1 METLAAVLCLLAAL
15 MAPLAS
21 SRHLHI
27 APNISPT
34 TFTTTTM
41 ATLLVVMATMAPLA
55 SAQLRPPNL
64 SPDNLP
70 DTAFTCEDKVTGGYY
85 ADMEADC
92 QLFHV
97 CVQVSE
103 YEFQDFHFLCPNDT
117 VFDQQHL
124 VCTNWF
130 EVDCHA
136 QLAFFSNDFGIKR
149 SGGGG
154 GGVGEDEDAR
164 QGSHSSERDQGLGG
178 FGGQSGI
185 VGRNRNTGRGQL
197 EVGRR
202 RPVQHRSH
210 SQRRFP
216 VRPSSDYEDT
226 DVDSEVLEEA
236 PRAAEPPPRDPA
248 RIAAITGSTP
258 LPQFF
263 TTTVRPSRAISSSG
277 LLSGRN
283 LRTTTT
289 RTTTTIAPVF
299 PQPRETQEP
308 AGPKTIQ
315 PFVNFGRDGRKPHVK
330 SNIRAKLANS
340 GSGSRKKFFSKLNQ
354 QKIRKKAGHKVALGN
369 RGRKEIKFVAPTEE
383 KPTTQTFSGPEV
395 RPDGRAPRVK
405 ANLRRDEA
413 REDSQQREEEPEQR
427 TLAPFV
433 EQFFASPSSPKPF
446 IFTGSPE
453 PRLRGA
459 DTLLTSAP
467 EESFLPTVQP
477 DSTFGPATDLLP
489 PESREQGSS
498 SSFLAR
504 PPSAVNKQRSRF
516 RGRNRVV
523 VKSTVP
529 SFAVQEEQDSAS
541 ESFSSEEPNSLETV
555 PTRPTKS
562 KPRVK
567 SNLRSRG
574 KFGKSSSS
582 SLNSVTSEVD
592 CSNPFLCPPK
602 STAAGRRPR
611 VKSNVRAK
619 KRNFWHGA
627 GSTGPVGGRRKIRRG
642 RKILRKPDNVQISNE
657 ISNEIEADIEAH
669 TEGNSLEEETEQFIP
684 TVRTFATTTPRPATR
699 RTTTT
704 PEPVDDFEDFFDSEN
719 DLFVASSTVSSVVF
733 KGSPTPGGWASSPAP
748 NFDGSGVQVSFSSP
762 SPYGFGPSG
771 RPSFNNIGAHVDL
784 GPKKKIL
791 APEQLFFISSTMSNK
806 IFIGDPEED
815 TVTEP
820 TVVVDDAKND
830 ENEDEEEDKSSSRF
844 SSFPI
849 RGLNTLAGPKG
860 SSNGLLPFRPRK
872 SPFLHFGRNHKK
884 TKKEEEKTEAPAL
897 DLEEEEEE
905 GALTTVTEKP
915 EETSTRAFKPV
926 TRKGPRVKSN
936 LLFNRR
942 KPGGISSGRNKFA
955 GKISGILSTPAAT
968 TTTTESSTDRE
979 EDNVPT
985 TTVATSLEP
994 EEEEGERREKRP
1006 NIASRFKS
1014 SNLRRPFGGVRP
1026 GLGFPR
1032 PPISFTNALLAKRK
1046 LRGGKKEKEEVAT
1059 EEEEVEDEVSEV
1071 TTTVAPA
1078 PSTSTVF
1085 TAFGSSSSSASSS
1098 SDSSPTSSVAEELFS
1113 DDESITNEIEPEAK
1127 PFSSGPRSILSG
1139 FRKPRKW
1146 PSVKKAKAAPPNGNI
1161 RVEFKKA
1168 SAVAAE
1174 EGSKPT
1180 FVKPD
1185 GRKPRVKA
1193 NIRARKAH
1201 RGIFGQPQAET
1212 SVTGFRHSTKVTT
1225 NEEAFAE
1232 ASSQLAL
1239 APPYTGDEE
1248 DEEEEE
1254 KEMVD
1259 NTEKREVNINAG
1271 LNEVDDVDVH
1281 AKPNSQSFIHLPN
1294 LQPVILNSRQ
1304 DRRSQGPPLPPD
1316 VLARIQH
1323 ITDIH
1328 NLPPL
1333 PNGARPFGPGPQRS
1347 PRVKSDVLRRKQT
1360 SVAEDRIDINSNE
1373 QPSLLHQLVPA
1384 VSTSSSVSSSSS
1396 TSSSFST
1403 SSSSAPQLSAFRAL
1417 VEQTEKGV
1425 SDSPV

>member
-1 METLAAVLCLLAAL
+1 MESLAAVLCLLEAL
-15 MAPLAS
+15 MAPRAS
-21 SRHLHI
+21 ARHLHI
-27 APNISPT
+27 SPNISPT
-34 TFTTTTM
+34 TTATRM
-41 ATLLVVMATMAPLA
+41 ALATLVALATMAPLA

-164 QGSHSSERDQGLGG
+164 QGSHSSERDQGLG

-185 VGRNRNTGRGQL
+185 VSRNRNTGRGQL

-226 DVDSEVLEEA
+226 DNSEVLEEA

-263 TTTVRPSRAISSSG
+263 TTTARPSRAISSSG

-289 RTTTTIAPVF
+289 TTTTAPAF
-299 PQPRETQEP
+299 PEPRETQEP

-369 RGRKEIKFVAPTEE
+369 RGRKEIKFVAPAED
-383 KPTTQTFSGPEV
+383 KPTRQTFSGPEV

-405 ANLRRDEA
+405 ANLRREDP
-413 REDSQQREEEPEQR
+413 REEVREELRGEVREEEPEER

-498 SSFLAR
+498 FLAR
-504 PPSAVNKQRSRF
+504 PPSSVKQQQRSRF

-529 SFAVQEEQDSAS
+529 SFAIVEEEPAS
-541 ESFSSEEPNSLETV
+541 DLFSSEEPNSLASV

-582 SLNSVTSEVD
+582 ALNSVTSEVD

-642 RKILRKPDNVQISNE
+642 RKILRKPDNIQFSNE
-657 ISNEIEADIEAH
+657 ISNEIEAH
-669 TEGNSLEEETEQFIP
+669 TVAAPVEEETEQFIP
-684 TVRTFATTTPRPATR
+684 TVRTFATTTPRPSTR
-699 RTTTT
+699 RTT
-704 PEPVDDFEDFFDSEN
+704 PQPVDDFEDFFDSEN

-820 TVVVDDAKND
+820 TVVVDDTKKK
-830 ENEDEEEDKSSSRF
+830 EEEEEDKSSSRF

-860 SSNGLLPFRPRK
+860 SSSGLLPFRPRK

-884 TKKEEEKTEAPAL
+884 AKKEEDKTEAPAAAAVH
-897 DLEEEEEE
+897 LEEEEGEE
-905 GALTTVTEKP
+905 SEAGTTVTEKP
-915 EETSTRAFKPV
+915 EETSTRVFKPV

-955 GKISGILSTPAAT
+955 GKIPGILSTPAAET
-968 TTTTESSTDRE
+968 TSTTESVTDKRE
-979 EDNVPT
+979 EEDVAT
-985 TTVATSLEP
+985 TTVATL
-994 EEEEGERREKRP
+994 EEEAEGEKRP

-1014 SNLRRPFGGVRP
+1014 SNRRPFGGVRP
-1026 GLGFPR
+1026 GHGFPR

-1046 LRGGKKEKEEVAT
+1046 LRGGKKEEVAT
-1059 EEEEVEDEVSEV
+1059 EEQEEEEVEDEV
-1071 TTTVAPA
+1071 TTVAP

-1085 TAFGSSSSSASSS
+1085 TAFGSSSSSSSS
-1098 SDSSPTSSVAEELFS
+1098 SSALSPTSSVAEELFG
-1113 DDESITNEIEPEAK
+1113 DEESINNEIEPEAK
-1127 PFSSGPRSILSG
+1127 PFSGPRSILSG

-1201 RGIFGQPQAET
+1201 RGIFGQPQPET
-1212 SVTGFRHSTKVTT
+1212 SVTGFHHSSKVTT

-1248 DEEEEE
+1248 EDER
-1254 KEMVD
+1254 EMED
-1259 NTEKREVNINAG
+1259 NTEKREVSAAAG
-1271 LNEVDDVDVH
+1271 LNAVDDVDVH

-1360 SVAEDRIDINSNE
+1360 SVAEDRIDISNE
-1373 QPSLLHQLVPA
+1373 QPSLLNQLVPA